1 MEATVYNPVLR
12 TTVQLPVTFWGRSVS
27 LCRWK
32 CNNFLLPSC
41 KSSKSLV
48 RKKEAMTSVNLCLPL
63 RCHLLAS
70 SPHQGM
76 CTHVYTCVHTQTH
89 IQTEHCHLQPHWT
102 TRRNGDAHLL
112 VHSTPPHATHAVPLL
127 AMASPSFLAD
137 FSPSVENQSMW
148 CCLREA
154 FLPQPSRSGLV
165 IYSCALWGSVNSP
178 MIACFLFGSVSPI
191 KL

>member
-12 TTVQLPVTFWGRSVS
+12 KTVQLPVTFWGRSVS

-48 RKKEAMTSVNLCLPL
+48 RKKKRWRQWICVYIFGAISWQALHTKACAHTCTLV
-63 RCHLLAS
+63 
-70 SPHQGM
+70 
-76 CTHVYTCVHTQTH
+76 CTHRHTYRQSTVISSH
-89 IQTEHCHLQPHWT
+89 IEPRAGTEMPT
-102 TRRNGDAHLL
+102 FS
-112 VHSTPPHATHAVPLL
+112 STPPLHTPRMLFSLL

-165 IYSCALWGSVNSP
+165 IYSCVQLSGHH
-178 MIACFLFGSVSPI
+178 
-191 KL
+191 